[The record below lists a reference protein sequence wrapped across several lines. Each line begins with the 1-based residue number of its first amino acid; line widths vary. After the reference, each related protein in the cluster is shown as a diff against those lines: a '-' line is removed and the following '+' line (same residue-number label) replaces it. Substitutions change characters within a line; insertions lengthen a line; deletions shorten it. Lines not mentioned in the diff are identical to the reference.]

1 MSKNSRCPIWGTP
14 AAEDHSNGRDGVYV
28 DSQRAGGRYFI
39 SRRAVMLVGQSDA
52 LLRARLT
59 YWLIEQRRLG
69 VECPEIYDST
79 ITMAEQRDDSPVHVR
94 GDRLLQ
100 FIGDR
105 TATIGSRVSFQKSN
119 ATTLLALAWSESTE
133 YQEMGFLLSYLEQ
146 RGWIEKGES
155 AMSMLTYILTVDG
168 YSRLADLKTTTTDSS
183 QGFVAMWFDANME
196 NAWEY
201 GIKPGIEDAGYK
213 AIRIDQKEHLNK
225 IDDEIIAEIRRS
237 RFVVADFTQ
246 GNDGARGGVY
256 YEAGFAHG
264 LGIPVIFSC
273 QADVLDKVHF
283 DTRQYNHLV
292 WKEPRDFR
300 QSLNARISA
309 VIGDGP
315 YKEEP
320 KP

>member
-1 MSKNSRCPIWGTP
+1 MNHNSQCSIWNTP
-14 AAEDHSNGRDGVYV
+14 AAQQPSFDRDGYDV
-28 DSQRAGGRYFI
+28 DSARAGGRYFV
-39 SRRAVMLVGQSDA
+39 SGRAGA
-52 LLRARLT
+52 LLDQADNRVRARLT
-59 YWLIEQRRLG
+59 SWLVEQRRLG

-168 YSRLADLKTTTTDSS
+168 YSRLADLKTTATDSS